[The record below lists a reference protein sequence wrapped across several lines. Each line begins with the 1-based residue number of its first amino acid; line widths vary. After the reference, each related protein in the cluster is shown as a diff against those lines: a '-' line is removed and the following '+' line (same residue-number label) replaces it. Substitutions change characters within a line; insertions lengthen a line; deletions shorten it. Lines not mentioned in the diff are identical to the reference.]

1 MEEKD
6 EALIRT
12 LLERE
17 PELRHYYEEHVD
29 LERRLGAF
37 QQKLYL
43 TPEEEMEKKRLQK
56 LKLAGKDRI
65 MEILSRYRSHWA
77 PHAPRHLHPGRERV
91 RRAGARGRPVQRP
104 RLQHREPVGGRDARP
119 DRVAHHAGHAGRR

>member
-6 EALIRT
+6 EALIHT
-12 LLERE
+12 LFERE
-17 PELRHYYEEHVD
+17 PELRRYYEEHVD

-56 LKLAGKDRI
+56 LKLAGKDRM
-65 MEILSRYRSHWA
+65 MEILSRYRSH
-77 PHAPRHLHPGRERV
+77 
-91 RRAGARGRPVQRP
+91 
-104 RLQHREPVGGRDARP
+104 
-119 DRVAHHAGHAGRR
+119 

>member
-6 EALIRT
+6 EALIQT

-17 PELRHYYEEHVD
+17 PELRRYYEEHVD

-65 MEILSRYRSHWA
+65 MEILSRYRSH
-77 PHAPRHLHPGRERV
+77 
-91 RRAGARGRPVQRP
+91 
-104 RLQHREPVGGRDARP
+104 
-119 DRVAHHAGHAGRR
+119 

>member
-17 PELRHYYEEHVD
+17 PELRRYYEEHVD
-29 LERRLGAF
+29 LERRLGVF

-43 TPEEEMEKKRLQK
+43 TPEEEVEKKRLQK
-56 LKLAGKDRI
+56 LKLAGKDKI
-65 MEILSRYRSHWA
+65 MEILSRHR
-77 PHAPRHLHPGRERV
+77 PH
-91 RRAGARGRPVQRP
+91 
-104 RLQHREPVGGRDARP
+104 
-119 DRVAHHAGHAGRR
+119 